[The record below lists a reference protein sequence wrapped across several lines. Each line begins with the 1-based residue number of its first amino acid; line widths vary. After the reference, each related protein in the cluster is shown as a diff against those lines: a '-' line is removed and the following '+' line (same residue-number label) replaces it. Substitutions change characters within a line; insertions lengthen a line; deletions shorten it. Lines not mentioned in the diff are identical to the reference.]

1 MKVVLLAPTP
11 PPAGGIASWTV
22 RMLQSQ
28 LKNGW
33 QVAVVDEKAIGK
45 RQVFGNKNKRNY
57 FDEWKRCCRIWRNLR
72 RELKDPEAKVVH
84 SCIPSVPL
92 AMLREYICA
101 GITKRRGRKFVIHF
115 RCTVPNTIQGKFA
128 HFMLKKL
135 CDKSDMIFSLN
146 QQTSDFLMRRT
157 KTPIRLI
164 PNFISAEELVQA
176 PNIRETV
183 NTVLYVGGVIETKGA
198 VDMLE
203 VAKQFPDIQFRM
215 VGKSAT
221 DVEDRAKTMELR
233 NVVFA
238 GTKNRDEVKQE
249 LQDADIFMFLT
260 YFYGEGFSNSLVEA
274 MAAGLPCIAT
284 DWAANRD
291 MLEEKGGAVVP
302 VKSPDAAAEAL
313 RNMCSYNVRVAQS
326 AFNIQKVQNCYI
338 DKVVQDMYVDC
349 YEELIG

>member
-57 FDEWKRCCRIWRNLR
+57 FGEWKRCCRIWRNLR

-115 RCTVPNTIQGKFA
+115 RCTVPNTTQGKFA

-146 QQTSDFLMRRT
+146 QQTSDFLAKRT

-164 PNFISAEELVQA
+164 PNFISGDELL
-176 PNIRETV
+176 ETV
-183 NTVLYVGGVIETKGA
+183 ETRQEVKTVLYVGGVIESKGA
-198 VDMLE
+198 KDMLQ
-203 VAKQFPDIQFRM
+203 VAEKFPELQFRL
-215 VGKSAT
+215 VGKSEES
-221 DVEDRAKTMELR
+221 VEKRAAKLP
-233 NVVFA
+233 NVILT
-238 GTKNRDEVKQE
+238 GPKNRDEVKQE
-249 LQDADIFMFLT
+249 LQDADIFMFMT
-260 YFYGEGFSNSLVEA
+260 YFYGEGFSNSLVQA
-274 MAAGLPCIAT
+274 MAAGLPCIVT

-291 MLEEKGGAVVP
+291 MIEDKGGAVVP

-313 RNMCSYNVRVAQS
+313 RNMCSYDVRVTQS